1 MDLVSW
7 FLNAI
12 GKIFSTRKMDSE
24 EPTLDIEEV
33 SLFGLMIAG
42 PLLIGLGIGLV
53 YRALGSQTMAVTGLL
68 NRKLDMIL
76 EGSRKLDIILEC
88 SRQARE
94 NLITISDELG

>member
-12 GKIFSTRKMDSE
+12 GKIFSTRKMDLE
-24 EPTLDIEEV
+24 EPTLDIEV

-53 YRALGSQTMAVTGLL
+53 YRTVGSQTMVVTGLL